1 MEFADKNAINTLYE
15 ICKSIGTIPE
25 HFSEI
30 YKIKPKEI
38 TSQPKCALVIL
49 LESYIKIQE
58 KSKDLGHDAPYKIAA
73 YTSVLEKLSELP
85 NTLTFNMLVKN
96 NIAGKSIMKKIK
108 MLFPYIN
115 ILIPKSIY
123 SFSNCDFA
131 LMMND
136 IKVKRNISSEQ
147 TNDSCSSSN
156 SDILTDSDDESV
168 TSTWSTS
175 SYMESCSSP
184 THRSKWLFEHKHG
197 KKTGVNCRKH
207 MPVILKNKN
216 QKNETKTEFKQII
229 SILSDI
235 EHKLLELNP
244 DVIHKKDLF
253 TLSEI
258 VTDIKVKY
266 YKKFISVI

>member
-1 MEFADKNAINTLYE
+1 NTLYE
-15 ICKSIGTIPE
+15 ICKSIGAIPE

-58 KSKDLGHDAPYKIAA
+58 KSKDIGHDAPYKIAEYA
-73 YTSVLEKLSELP
+73 SVLEKLSELP

-136 IKVKRNISSEQ
+136 MKVKRNISSEQ

-184 THRSKWLFEHKHG
+184 
-197 KKTGVNCRKH
+197 
-207 MPVILKNKN
+207 
-216 QKNETKTEFKQII
+216 
-229 SILSDI
+229 
-235 EHKLLELNP
+235 
-244 DVIHKKDLF
+244 
-253 TLSEI
+253 
-258 VTDIKVKY
+258 
-266 YKKFISVI
+266 